1 MNKLYGCE
9 GILTRRETEVMWHR
23 WARTNCIKT
32 WWSKRMQSGL
42 KRCEW
47 CVQAICEQWLWTCD
61 AEKMSKHQTNCDYF
75 SAHTKNA
82 WKIRIERKLRKNQQ
96 TCAEFSAKTNFWIE
110 QWTSSLFPCLKLK
123 PVVYFA
129 SFQNSCWDFSENFWI
144 IKATQI
150 ILNSALKQLVA
161 REIRKLVLN
170 CSIVS
175 FNLNC
180 YLSQGHHLLAQLK
193 SVEFC
198 WASGV
203 AR

>member
-1 MNKLYGCE
+1 
-9 GILTRRETEVMWHR
+9 
-23 WARTNCIKT
+23 
-32 WWSKRMQSGL
+32 
-42 KRCEW
+42 
-47 CVQAICEQWLWTCD
+47 
-61 AEKMSKHQTNCDYF
+61 MSKHQTNCDYF

-170 CSIVS
+170 YSIVS

-180 YLSQGHHLLAQLK
+180 YLSQGHHLVTQLK
-193 SVEFC
+193 SVEFLLGQWC
-198 WASGV
+198 SEVSLVIIVDFRNERMKIEYSYWFYLVVYRFQGRFLRKV
-203 AR
+203 PIGLLFNCK